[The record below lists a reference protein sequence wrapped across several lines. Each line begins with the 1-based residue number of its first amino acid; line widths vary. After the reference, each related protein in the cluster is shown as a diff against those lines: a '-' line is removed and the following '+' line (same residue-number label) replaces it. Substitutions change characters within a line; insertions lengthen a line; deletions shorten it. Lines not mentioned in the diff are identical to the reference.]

1 MDRKNTVRLSSPRNR
16 SSHSRSSPNNSPHEL
31 SSVELDFNP
40 LGRIPSPR
48 QSPKRQS
55 PPQAPFRMSLIPSP
69 RQSPQRA
76 PFHMSL
82 IPSPRRVRTPT
93 PAWVEL
99 PKAASSSPKKPMKI
113 SPAKPK
119 LSPALP
125 IRHAPKSGFF
135 SINRIHPVDPAEH
148 IASVGIVSNK
158 ALKLPDKLLAIYY
171 IDLIYETIKRLAILI
186 KQLVI
191 DIGTYIGESIYI
203 NAQLFDT
210 DATSKL
216 DKLIEDI
223 DKDRYV
229 YLTIS
234 NKKVNIKV
242 SSLFSQYLIKN
253 PRDIKTFLSFMLEI
267 KQHQNN
273 RTLEDLKNKIISESD
288 IRKKRELESEIRKI
302 EIELKFD
309 LIGYRKW
316 VEYIHNADQ
325 HNASINM
332 KSNYLQNAINKQNF
346 GLAKDTI
353 YFLKDISHKECENK
367 LQSLNETMKI
377 FIDIINNI
385 LSDYEPDRTIVSNF
399 SGGYVFF
406 ANYRYNK
413 DDNKYTPLVYKY
425 LNANS
430 TNFQKIYDY
439 FQSIFKYFEK
449 INKRMA
455 DIYEKEY
462 KNVGVKDEKH
472 PEYKRTSPHSTHAI
486 NTTIATNNAVSAVK
500 KQLNNISNNV
510 GIKEFQGKIEDMN
523 RIIVNTQKEIN
534 NLYHKI

>member
-1 MDRKNTVRLSSPRNR
+1 MDRKNTVRLNSPRNR
-16 SSHSRSSPNNSPHEL
+16 SSHSRSSPKSSRREL
-31 SSVELDFNP
+31 SSVELEFNP
-40 LGRIPSPR
+40 LGRISSLRRSPR
-48 QSPKRQS
+48 ASIVPI
-55 PPQAPFRMSLIPSP
+55 QA
-69 RQSPQRA
+69 
-76 PFHMSL
+76 
-82 IPSPRRVRTPT
+82 
-93 PAWVEL
+93 WGEL
-99 PKAASSSPKKPMKI
+99 QKSSSSPKKPTKI
-113 SPAKPK
+113 SPVKPK

-135 SINRIHPVDPAEH
+135 SINRIDPVDPAEH
-148 IASVGIVSNK
+148 EASVGIVSNK

-171 IDLIYETIKRLAILI
+171 IDLIYETIKNLAILI
-186 KQLVI
+186 KQLVT
-191 DIGTYIGESIYI
+191 DIKKVIYI
-203 NAQLFDT
+203 NPQLFDT

-253 PRDIKTFLSFMLEI
+253 PRDKKTFLSFMLEI
-267 KQHQNN
+267 KQHQKN
-273 RTLEDLKNKIISESD
+273 RYLEDLKNKNISESE
-288 IRKKRELESEIRKI
+288 IKKK
-302 EIELKFD
+302 EIELEFD
-309 LIGYRKW
+309 LIDYKKW
-316 VEYIHNADQ
+316 IEYLHNTDQ
-325 HNASINM
+325 HNASINK
-332 KSNYLQNAINKQNF
+332 KSNYLQNAINEQNF

-353 YFLKDISHKECENK
+353 FVLKDISHKECENK

-385 LSDYEPDRTIVSNF
+385 LSDYVEPDRTRVSNF

-425 LNANS
+425 LNANN

-439 FQSIFKYFEK
+439 FQSIFKYFKK
-449 INKRMA
+449 INNRMEKR
-455 DIYEKEY
+455 YVSEH
-462 KNVGVKDEKH
+462 KNVAL
-472 PEYKRTSPHSTHAI
+472 EYKRHSEYKKRYLRATHAI
-486 NTTIATNNAVSAVK
+486 NATLATNTAVSAVK

-510 GIKEFQGKIEDMN
+510 AIKDFENKLEEMKH
-523 RIIVNTQKEIN
+523 RIDVTNDEIN